1 MIQFILFCTIIVVV
15 ECFELLVIPLET
27 DSFHIQLLE
36 IILLCCAFK
45 NQVNQLEL
53 LNCVTGV

>member
-1 MIQFILFCTIIVVV
+1 MMKLILFQKSIVVV

-36 IILLCCAFK
+36 IILSCCAFM
-45 NQVNQLEL
+45 NQVNPLEL
-53 LNCVTGV
+53 LNCITGV